1 MAAEPNA
8 APGPIDEEWFA
19 QLEEIQ
25 TRTGCSLSAARAAL
39 AAASGD
45 VNAAVERLRAEAAG
59 AGDAAEAARPG
70 GAGGAAGD
78 AGAPDT
84 FGAAD
89 ASGAAGGAAGA
100 DTSDAA
106 GATIRPT
113 VRRVGG
119 ESLAGE
125 WRLLAAL
132 SHAGGIFGLPVL
144 VPLVIYLLVE
154 SSPYVRHHA
163 KQALGWHIGVG
174 LGTAGLAISLIG
186 AVLIP
191 AWLLLGAVF
200 TVVAVVKAVQ
210 GERYRY
216 PIIGEWVER
225 L

>member
-1 MAAEPNA
+1 M
-8 APGPIDEEWFA
+8 DEEWFA
-19 QLEEIQ
+19 KLEEIQ

-45 VNAAVERLRAEAAG
+45 VNAAVERLRADAAG
-59 AGDAAEAARPG
+59 A
-70 GAGGAAGD
+70 
-78 AGAPDT
+78 T
-84 FGAAD
+84 GAAD
-89 ASGAAGGAAGA
+89 ASDATGDTAG
-100 DTSDAA
+100 TP
-106 GATIRPT
+106 RPT

-119 ESLAGE
+119 ESPSGE
-125 WRLLAAL
+125 WKLLAAL
-132 SHAGGIFGLPVL
+132 SHAGGIIGLPVL

-154 SSPYVRHHA
+154 RAPYVRHHA

-174 LGTAGLAISLIG
+174 LGTAVLAISLIG

-191 AWLLLGAVF
+191 AWILLGVVF

-216 PIIGEWVER
+216 PVVGEWVER